1 MRRRHLVL
9 AFIIAAAGT
18 SCDDGG
24 GVDDTAGEFLF
35 ALRGMS
41 DQFVAVTSDPVVL
54 ERARAQLQLPVSQ
67 RDLFINGPIAR
78 GDGGHNLDWSW
89 HFVPDEWDLV
99 EAAIEV
105 CDGTPQTVEDDLDYW
120 IDEVGQY
127 CPWFSYVAAEL

>member
-1 MRRRHLVL
+1 MRSRHLVL
-9 AFIIAAAGT
+9 ALIIAAAAT
-18 SCDDGG
+18 SCDDD
-24 GVDDTAGEFLF
+24 GVDDTTGEFLF

-54 ERARAQLQLPVSQ
+54 EKARAQLQLPVSQ

-78 GDGGHNLDWSW
+78 GNGGHNVDWSW

-105 CDGTPQTVEDDLDYW
+105 CDGRPQLVEDDLDYW

-127 CPWFSYVAAEL
+127 CPWSSYVAAEL